1 MSNDVAD
8 SIRAILPKDGVQLFD
23 ELFLSQKQLGNS
35 DSVAINVAWNVIKP
49 KLKDE
54 GGKLVAMS
62 GAFIPPKIHSI
73 MTSEPELKVVMNS
86 ETEEII
92 LDAVLADTD
101 KNTDGDFFTEEELRS
116 IETQINTFGSTLPD
130 VDHEKLNSLVK
141 KYGNN
146 YDAIVAELKREKGIF
161 KNIKAV
167 FEKGKLWI
175 QAVLDKRY
183 KNHTEK
189 FKGLS
194 IESLAKRDSSGRLKN
209 PKYLGFTFTNNPKL
223 KAAKIAA

>member
-1 MSNDVAD
+1 M
-8 SIRAILPKDGVQLFD
+8 
-23 ELFLSQKQLGNS
+23 
-35 DSVAINVAWNVIKP
+35 
-49 KLKDE
+49 
-54 GGKLVAMS
+54 
-62 GAFIPPKIHSI
+62 
-73 MTSEPELKVVMNS
+73 
-86 ETEEII
+86 
-92 LDAVLADTD
+92 ADTN
-101 KNTDGDFFTEEELRS
+101 KNTDGDFFTEEELKV

-130 VDHEKLNSLVK
+130 VDHEKLNSLVQR
-141 KYGNN
+141 YGNN
-146 YDAIVAELKREKGIF
+146 YDAIVAELRKEKGIF

-194 IESLAKRDSSGRLKN
+194 IESLAKRDDDGRLRN

-223 KAAKIAA
+223 VAAKIAA

>member
-1 MSNDVAD
+1 MSDVVD
-8 SIRAILPKDGVQLFD
+8 TIRAMLPSDGKQLFNEIYD
-23 ELFLSQKQLGNS
+23 FQRLHGSS
-35 DSVAINVAWNVIKP
+35 DSVAVNVAWNIVKEKMQP
-49 KLKDE
+49 RGDS
-54 GGKLVAMS
+54 LVAMS
-62 GAFIPPKIHSI
+62 GSFITPKIHSI
-73 MTSEPELKVVMNS
+73 SMDSPEVKVVMNS

-92 LDAVLADTD
+92 LDAVLADTN
-101 KNTDGDFFTEEELRS
+101 KNSDGDFFTEEELKD
-116 IETQINTFGSTLPD
+116 IEGQINVMGSTLPD

-141 KYGNN
+141 RYGNN
-146 YDAIVAELKREKGIF
+146 YDAIVSELRKEKGIF

-167 FEKGKLWI
+167 FDKGKLWI

-194 IESLAKRDSSGRLKN
+194 IESLAKRDDSGRLRS

-223 KAAKIAA
+223 VAAKIAA

>member
-1 MSNDVAD
+1 MSDVAD
-8 SIRAILPKDGVQLFD
+8 SIRAMLPSDGKQLFNEIYD
-23 ELFLSQKQLGNS
+23 LQRQQGSS
-35 DSVAINVAWNVIKP
+35 DSVAVNVAWNIVKSKMQP
-49 KLKDE
+49 KGDS
-54 GGKLVAMS
+54 LVAMS
-62 GAFIPPKIHSI
+62 GSFIPPKIHSI
-73 MTSEPELKVVMNS
+73 TMDSPEVTVVMNS

-92 LDAVLADTD
+92 LDAVLADTN
-101 KNTDGDFFTEEELRS
+101 KNTDGDFFTEEELKV

-141 KYGNN
+141 RYGNN
-146 YDAIVAELKREKGIF
+146 YDAIVAELKKEKGIF

-167 FEKGKLWI
+167 FDKGKLWI

-194 IESLAKRDSSGRLKN
+194 IESLAKRDDSGRLKN

-223 KAAKIAA
+223 SAAKIAA